1 MNSRKGILYYKFYYN
16 SPVGVLCVED
26 NGSAVTAIRLCRN
39 GEAYGDSDNQSELA
53 QDVIKQLEEY
63 FDGERRIFEIP
74 IAPKGTEFQQK
85 VWRALTDIP
94 YGETRTYGEIAQQT
108 GNPRAC
114 RAVGNANNKNPIM
127 IVIPCHRVIGSNGDL
142 TGYAC
147 GLDIK
152 KYLID
157 LEKSSK

>member
-1 MNSRKGILYYKFYYN
+1 MNSRNGIPCYRFHYN
-16 SPVGVLCVED
+16 SPVGVLCIED
-26 NGSAVTAIRLCRN
+26 NGSAVTAIKLCRD
-39 GEAYGDSDNQSELA
+39 GDSDNPSELA

-63 FDGERRIFEIP
+63 FNGERRIFEIP
-74 IAPKGTEFQQK
+74 IAPRGTEFQQK

-127 IVIPCHRVIGSNGDL
+127 IVVPCHRVIGSNGDL

-147 GLDIK
+147 GLDVK
-152 KYLID
+152 KYLLD